1 MAQDTLSVQLV
12 TIYEISKILG
22 SSLDLHKTLRG
33 VLSLLSSHLHMQR
46 SMVSLVQEDGGL
58 QVVAAVGLSAEE
70 IGRGRF
76 LSGEGV
82 TGRILQNCMP
92 AVIPDVAKEPLFL
105 NRTGSRKGDEEDMAF
120 IGVPIKLGRRC
131 IGVLGV
137 DREGGK
143 AGHFQG
149 DVRFLAMVANLIG
162 QSVRL
167 HQNVAAEREQLMQDK
182 RRLQKELQG
191 KFSLDN
197 VIGVSKRMQQVFAD
211 VHQAAPGKATILL
224 RGESGTGK
232 EAIARAIHYLSPRKD
247 GPFIKLNCA
256 ALPESLLESE
266 LFGHARGAFTG
277 AHADKHGMFQLAQ
290 GGTIF
295 LTEIGDLPLPL
306 QVKLLTVL
314 DDREFFPLGSQK
326 KIRVDVRLITGT
338 HHDLKQLVQEGRFR
352 EDLFFRLNV
361 LRVHLSPLRER
372 DGDVRLLVDHFLR
385 MFAASF
391 GKNVKR
397 LSAQAL
403 RLLSSYHYP
412 GNVRELRNIIEYGV
426 NICRGEVIEVEHLP
440 PYVLADAGKAP
451 RAESAAGEPGRPES
465 GEKTAGGAV
474 PEIPDNA
481 SSWSAIEKKK
491 ILTALMQ
498 TGGSRTG
505 AAKALGWGRTTLW
518 RKMKEYELA

>member
-1 MAQDTLSVQLV
+1 MVETQAREEAKPFRPDLVEILNGVPHGIALVDPDLRLIMMNRFLEALTGYSREDTRGIYCDHVLRSNLGRNVQEFRQALESGVACSV
-12 TIYEISKILG
+12 EGDILG
-22 SSLDLHKTLRG
+22 LNRKKIPMRFTATPVVEPKGGRQAL
-33 VLSLLSSHLHMQR
+33 VLVL
-46 SMVSLVQEDGGL
+46 EDITAL
-58 QVVAAVGLSAEE
+58 QE
-70 IGRGRF
+70 IGRKQEMGPAKGLLGHSPKMQEIF
-76 LSGEGV
+76 ELLPVLAHTDSSVLITGE
-82 TGRILQNCMP
+82 T
-92 AVIPDVAKEPLFL
+92 
-105 NRTGSRKGDEEDMAF
+105 
-120 IGVPIKLGRRC
+120 
-131 IGVLGV
+131 
-137 DREGGK
+137 
-143 AGHFQG
+143 
-149 DVRFLAMVANLIG
+149 
-162 QSVRL
+162 
-167 HQNVAAEREQLMQDK
+167 
-182 RRLQKELQG
+182 
-191 KFSLDN
+191 
-197 VIGVSKRMQQVFAD
+197 
-211 VHQAAPGKATILL
+211 
-224 RGESGTGK
+224 GTGK
-232 EAIARAIHYLSPRKD
+232 DLLAEAVHHASKRSKY
-247 GPFIKLNCA
+247 PFIKVNCG

-266 LFGHARGAFTG
+266 LFGHVRGAFTG

-326 KIRVDVRLITGT
+326 KVKVDVRLITGT
-338 HHDLKQLVQEGRFR
+338 HRDLKQLVQEGRFR

-361 LRVHLSPLRER
+361 LRVHLPSLRER
-372 DGDVRLLVDHFLR
+372 DGDVRLLIDHFLQL
-385 MFAASF
+385 FAASF
-391 GKNVKR
+391 GKGVKR

-440 PYVLADAGKAP
+440 PYVLAEAGKAP
-451 RAESAAGEPGRPES
+451 RSVAATVSPDRRES
-465 GEKTAGGAV
+465 GETSSFVA
-474 PEIPDNA
+474 PEEIPDNA

>member
-1 MAQDTLSVQLV
+1 MPETEETKTFCPDLLGILNGVPHGIALIDQDLRIIMMNRFLEALTGYSGEEARG
-12 TIYEISKILG
+12 IYCDHVLHSSFGKNGQVFRQAVETGVSCSAEGDILG
-22 SSLDLHKTLRG
+22 
-33 VLSLLSSHLHMQR
+33 
-46 SMVSLVQEDGGL
+46 
-58 QVVAAVGLSAEE
+58 
-70 IGRGRF
+70 
-76 LSGEGV
+76 
-82 TGRILQNCMP
+82 
-92 AVIPDVAKEPLFL
+92 L
-105 NRTGSRKGDEEDMAF
+105 NRKKIPMRFTATPVAD
-120 IGVPIKLGRRC
+120 P
-131 IGVLGV
+131 
-137 DREGGK
+137 REGGQ
-143 AGHFQG
+143 ALVLVLEDITAFQEI
-149 DVRFLAMVANLIG
+149 DR
-162 QSVRL
+162 
-167 HQNVAAEREQLMQDK
+167 K
-182 RRLQKELQG
+182 KELG
-191 KFSLDN
+191 PAKGLLGHSP
-197 VIGVSKRMQQVFAD
+197 KMQEIFE
-211 VHQAAPGKATILL
+211 LL
-224 RGESGTGK
+224 PVLAHTDSSVLITGETGTGK
-232 EAIARAIHYLSPRKD
+232 DILAEAIHQASRRRGKY
-247 GPFIKLNCA
+247 PFIKVNCG

-391 GKNVKR
+391 GENEKR

-403 RLLSSYHYP
+403 RLLGGYRYP

>member
-1 MAQDTLSVQLV
+1 MTETEEANTFRPDLIDILNGVPHGIALVDQDLRIIMMNRFLEALTGYSG
-12 TIYEISKILG
+12 EEASGISCDHVLHSSFGRNDQVFRQALEAGVSCSAEGDILG
-22 SSLDLHKTLRG
+22 
-33 VLSLLSSHLHMQR
+33 
-46 SMVSLVQEDGGL
+46 
-58 QVVAAVGLSAEE
+58 
-70 IGRGRF
+70 
-76 LSGEGV
+76 
-82 TGRILQNCMP
+82 
-92 AVIPDVAKEPLFL
+92 L
-105 NRTGSRKGDEEDMAF
+105 NRKKIPMRFTATPVVEPRQGRQALVLVLEDITVFQEIDRKKEAGPAKGLLGHSPKMQEIFELLPVLAHTDSSVLITGETGT
-120 IGVPIKLGRRC
+120 
-131 IGVLGV
+131 
-137 DREGGK
+137 GK
-143 AGHFQG
+143 
-149 DVRFLAMVANLIG
+149 DLLAEA
-162 QSVRL
+162 
-167 HQNVAAEREQLMQDK
+167 
-182 RRLQKELQG
+182 
-191 KFSLDN
+191 
-197 VIGVSKRMQQVFAD
+197 
-211 VHQAAPGKATILL
+211 VHQASK
-224 RGESGTGK
+224 RSK
-232 EAIARAIHYLSPRKD
+232 Y
-247 GPFIKLNCA
+247 PFIKVNCG

-266 LFGHARGAFTG
+266 LFGHMRGAFTG

-326 KIRVDVRLITGT
+326 KVRVDVRLITGT
-338 HHDLKQLVQEGRFR
+338 HRDLKKLVEEGKFR

-361 LRVHLSPLRER
+361 LRVHLPALRER
-372 DGDVRLLVDHFLR
+372 DGDVRLLIDHFLQ

-391 GKNVKR
+391 SKGVKR

-403 RLLSSYHYP
+403 RLLNSYRYP

-451 RAESAAGEPGRPES
+451 RAKGAAASRES
-465 GEKTAGGAV
+465 GEKTAGGVV

-481 SSWSAIEKKK
+481 SSWSAIEKKQ

-518 RKMKEYELA
+518 RKMKEYELG